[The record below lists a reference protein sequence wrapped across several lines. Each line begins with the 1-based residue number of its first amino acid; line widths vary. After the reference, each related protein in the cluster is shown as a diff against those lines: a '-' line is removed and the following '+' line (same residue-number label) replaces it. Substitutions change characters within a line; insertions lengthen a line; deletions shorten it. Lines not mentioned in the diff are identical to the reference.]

1 MMKSEGQKAAV
12 VDINPIVVLV
22 IVSVRYDQYDD
33 QHTNYKG
40 IKEKFLISQEI
51 RNFLAETTGLEPVT
65 SCV

>member
-1 MMKSEGQKAAV
+1 MKSEGQKAAV

-51 RNFLAETTGLEPVT
+51 RNFSFYSP
-65 SCV
+65 